1 MSEKVAGT
9 LSTSIKLDT
18 AEAAANAKNLR
29 TEVRQLN
36 TEWKSQEA
44 VLKSTGDN
52 LGAAEAKMNGL
63 SQTAEK
69 QKQYI
74 NALKMEQQSYNDGTE
89 NGAKKM
95 AELQSQIEQATAKYN
110 KQQQQLAKTKEAVD
124 YYKSGLSELNSE
136 MKQNEQVA
144 NSRISRLE
152 AEGKS
157 TEAAEEKAKLLRSQV
172 DNLSEAYEKQVA
184 QLNKLEQADNVSSES
199 MTKQRVRVN
208 EVAESLAKA
217 KSELTSLE
225 KSGKIDL
232 HLTGLSRAKEQVGE
246 IKEKWSGLKTSI
258 AGSAIGNTVANMFTS
273 SLATIGSHL
282 REAAAAGAEYDKEQQ
297 VMQATWNTLTGSASK
312 GKDMV
317 KSVNDMST
325 AFGQSSDL
333 VNELDQQFYHVFN
346 NKGQTEDM
354 TKAILTMSDTIGM
367 SSEET
372 TRLGLNFTHMMTS
385 GRMQLGDF
393 NMITDQLPMY
403 GEKLLDYERK
413 VQKNS
418 QLTMAQLRDQMS
430 AGKISAKDAEAV
442 MEELGDK
449 YAKASENMMGTMSG
463 MERVISA
470 RGKALAGALINPIL
484 QTKNPLFEAVSKWV
498 SDQSTMKEF
507 DKVGDAFSKG
517 LGTITTAFGKL
528 FKGMSFNDS
537 ANKFMDSIAHGVDS
551 ASKVI
556 AAHAPEIVDGVKS
569 VWNIIKI
576 LAEIGEG
583 AFKAIVGGVESLAKG
598 AANLMNGGK
607 SAKTFSDA
615 LGDIAKHKEALKTI
629 GAVIAGLWATSKM
642 VGFASKLNDTRHTLM
657 DFGGTALDVGKKM
670 IFKDGEVGA
679 ANLTKFG
686 GALRGLGS
694 AFATAGK
701 FLLTNPFGILITA
714 LTVLGVAL
722 FELYKH
728 NAKFREFV
736 NGMVKSVENFGK
748 SVAKGFNS
756 AVKAVVYFGKTVGKS
771 FNGIVKSVS
780 NFVGNAVKEVEKVGS
795 KMLAG
800 LKKGWNAFVK
810 GAEALFKTLGKILLI
825 SIALPVGLAVIIWK
839 PIQKILASVIN
850 SISKWWKA
858 NIAKPFAEGWKDVTS
873 TVSAGAKTIEKTL
886 DSVWK
891 AVSNTWK
898 SAWNAIFKFFDG
910 IWNSI
915 KRVVTA
921 SADWIGDR
929 LTAAWK
935 IINNAWKLYW
945 NAISKFYGGI
955 WDDIKRVGSVAVD
968 WIADK
973 LNGIWK
979 VITSA
984 WNYYWN
990 AISKFWGSIWDGIR
1004 LTGEAAW
1011 NWVSDKING
1020 FLKSVSNVWNDT
1032 WTSVGKFF
1040 GSIWDGIKSDAKT
1053 GFNDVIGVINTGIG
1067 AIDSVIHD
1075 FGGSE
1080 HALKLIPKFANGT
1093 PGAPKGLALVNDEKS
1108 SDYKEAIIDNKGEM
1122 KILQG
1127 RNRLVNFEGGETVIP
1142 ASATKQ
1148 MMNAFGINA
1157 YADGTSGWFGSIT
1170 GWVKDKWDT
1179 LKNVIKD
1186 PVKALT
1192 GVMNKAVNVAGK
1204 SDFVQ
1209 SFAPGASHALLS
1221 AISDPIK
1228 KMLKQLSDKHDT
1240 EDGGG
1245 QHGNPGGAGVQR
1257 WADLVKKALAANG
1270 LSTADDMIQR
1280 VLRQINTESGGN
1292 AGVTQPGAD
1301 PDGDGSGPAIGLMQT
1316 KRATFNANA
1325 FPGHTDIFNGYD
1337 NILAG
1342 LHYAKNRYG
1351 DSLSFLGNGHGY
1363 ANGGLISQHGL
1374 YEVAERNMP
1383 EMIIPLDQA
1392 KRSRAKQLLN
1402 QVTNNFAATD
1412 PHPTI
1417 SENATVSDLSAITQ
1431 RLDGVVKL
1439 LQDLIQAVYGTAITQ
1454 GQVYDMVNNQTKQLN
1469 TLNQFAKG

>member
-36 TEWKSQEA
+36 TEWKAQEA

-63 SQTAEK
+63 TQTAEK

-95 AELQSQIEQATAKYN
+95 SELQSQIEQATARYN

-124 YYKSGLSELNSE
+124 YYKSGLAELNTE

-157 TEAAEEKAKLLRSQV
+157 TEAAEEKAKLLRSQIG
-172 DNLSEAYEKQVA
+172 NLTEAYEKQVA
-184 QLNKLEQADNVSSES
+184 QLNKLEQADNVSSEA
-199 MTKQRVRVN
+199 MAKQRVRVN

-217 KSELTSLE
+217 KSELTGLE

-246 IKEKWSGLKTSI
+246 LKGRWDGLKTSI
-258 AGSAIGNTVANMFTS
+258 MGSAIGNTVANMFTS
-273 SLATIGSHL
+273 SLATIGAHL
-282 REAAAAGAEYDKEQQ
+282 HEAAQAGAEYDKEQQ
-297 VMQATWNTLTGSASK
+297 VMLATWTTLTDSAAK

-317 KSVNDMST
+317 NSVNEMST

-346 NKGQTEDM
+346 NKGKTEDM
-354 TKAILTMSDTIGM
+354 TKAILTMSDTIGL
-367 SSEET
+367 SGEATE
-372 TRLGLNFTHMMTS
+372 RLGTNFTHMMTS

-413 VQKNS
+413 VQNNS

-430 AGKISAKDAEAV
+430 AGKISAQDAETV

-507 DKVGDAFSKG
+507 DKVGAAFSKS
-517 LGTITTAFGKL
+517 LGTITSAFSKV
-528 FKGMSFNDS
+528 FAGMSFNDS
-537 ANKFMDSIAHGVDS
+537 ANKFMDSIAHGVES
-551 ASKVI
+551 ASKAI

-576 LAEIGEG
+576 LTEIGEG
-583 AFKAIVGGVESLAKG
+583 AFKAIVGGVESLAKS
-598 AANLMNGGK
+598 AAKLMNGGK

-615 LGDIAKHKEALKTI
+615 LGDIAKHKEALQTI

-642 VGFASKLNDTRHTLM
+642 VSFASKLNDTRHTLM
-657 DFGGTALDVGKKM
+657 DFGSTALDVGKKM
-670 IFKDGEVGA
+670 VFKEGVVGA
-679 ANLTKFG
+679 SNLTKFG
-686 GALRGLGS
+686 SALRGLGS

-701 FLLTNPFGILITA
+701 FLLTNPFGIIITA
-714 LTVLGVAL
+714 ITVLGVAL

-736 NGMVKSVENFGK
+736 NGIAKSIANFGK
-748 SVAKGFNS
+748 SIANGFGS
-756 AVKAVVYFGKTVGKS
+756 AVKT
-771 FNGIVKSVS
+771 
-780 NFVGNAVKEVEKVGS
+780 VEKFGS
-795 KMLAG
+795 QMLAG

-810 GAEALFKTLGKILLI
+810 GAEALFKTLGKILI
-825 SIALPVGLAVIIWK
+825 VSIAFPIGLATILLS
-839 PIQKILASVIN
+839 PILKVLRSVID
-850 SISKWWKA
+850 SIGKWWSS
-858 NIAKPFAEGWKDVTS
+858 NIAKPFAEGWKEVDKTVT
-873 TVSAGAKTIEKTL
+873 AGANDIKKVL
-886 DSVWK
+886 DVVWK
-891 AVSNTWK
+891 AITV
-898 SAWNAIFKFFDG
+898 
-910 IWNSI
+910 
-915 KRVVTA
+915 
-921 SADWIGDR
+921 
-929 LTAAWK
+929 AWK
-935 IINNAWKLYW
+935 FYW
-945 NAISKFYGGI
+945 NAITTFYGGI
-955 WDDIKRVGSVAVD
+955 WDGIKKIAGPAVD
-968 WIADK
+968 WISDK
-973 LNGIWK
+973 LSAVWK
-979 VITSA
+979 VISSVC
-984 WNYYWN
+984 NSYWT

-1004 LTGEAAW
+1004 STGEAAW
-1011 NWVSDKING
+1011 SWVSDKIGG
-1020 FLKSVSNVWNDT
+1020 FLKSVSDGWNST
-1032 WTSVGKFF
+1032 WSAVGKFF
-1040 GSIWDGIKSDAKT
+1040 GSIWDDIKSDAKA
-1053 GFNDVIGVINTGIG
+1053 GFNDVIGIVNKGIG
-1067 AIDSVIHD
+1067 AIDDVIHD
-1075 FGGSE
+1075 FGGDK
-1080 HALKLIPKFANGT
+1080 HAIKLIPKFAAGT

-1108 SDYKEAIIDNKGEM
+1108 ADYKEAIIDNKGEM

-1157 YADGTSGWFGSIT
+1157 YADGTSGWFSSIT

-1179 LKNVIKD
+1179 LKTVLKD
-1186 PVKALT
+1186 PVKALG
-1192 GVMNKAVNVAGK
+1192 GVVDKAVNVSGM

-1209 SFAPGASHALLS
+1209 SFAPGAAHAVLNG
-1221 AISDPIK
+1221 ISEPIK
-1228 KMLKQLSDKHDT
+1228 KLLKGLSDKHET

-1245 QHGNPGGAGVQR
+1245 QHGNPGGAGVKR
-1257 WADLVKKALAANG
+1257 WADLVKKALEANG
-1270 LSTADDMIQR
+1270 LSTSDSMIQR
-1280 VLRQINTESGGN
+1280 VLRQISTESGGN

-1301 PDGDGSGPAIGLMQT
+1301 PDHDGSGPAIGLMQT
-1316 KRATFNANA
+1316 KRSTFNANA
-1325 FPGHTDIFNGYD
+1325 FPGHGDIFNGYD
-1337 NILAG
+1337 NLLAA
-1342 LHYAKNRYG
+1342 LHYAKKTYG
-1351 DSLSFLGNGHGY
+1351 PSLSFLGNGHGY
-1363 ANGGLISQHGL
+1363 ENGGLISQHGM
-1374 YEVAERNMP
+1374 YEIAERNMP
-1383 EMIIPLDQA
+1383 EMIIPLDQS

-1402 QVTNNFAATD
+1402 QVTNNFSSTD
-1412 PHPTI
+1412 PHPTVAD
-1417 SENATVSDLSAITQ
+1417 NATVVDLSAITQ

-1439 LQDLIQAVYGTAITQ
+1439 LQDLIQAVYGTAVTQ